1 MILKMYLSL
10 CSGLENGLRFGFF
23 YSGLMVPVSVV
34 LRRTVLTA
42 CAKIVLQTQRF
53 CLPEIQTVGKFLY
66 WCKKK
71 LKSYINTCLGK
82 IDSFRKKTDTLIVIS
97 T

>member
-1 MILKMYLSL
+1 MDCDLD
-10 CSGLENGLRFGFF
+10 FF